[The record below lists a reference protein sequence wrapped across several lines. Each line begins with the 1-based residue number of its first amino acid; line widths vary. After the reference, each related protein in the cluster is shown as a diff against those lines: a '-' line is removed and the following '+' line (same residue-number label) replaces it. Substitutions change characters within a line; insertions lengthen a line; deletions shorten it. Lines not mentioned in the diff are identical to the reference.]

1 MCHPTVSPC
10 YVVSSIVP
18 TSNIYLLCFLSG
30 YDGLSLVRQRFSS
43 AQYFLVEHFSLR
55 GTIGKNRTRNS
66 HAEVCCGKP
75 QNSESRQIC
84 SILCYVRAGLSIAQQ
99 AACVSK
105 ANYRFHWQGIAEWQ
119 SYPKWRWFRSGGAGM
134 LEVMMSWPHPE
145 RNSVFGFFSRRSLRI
160 SIITKILVP
169 GTSAQISSGTP

>member
-1 MCHPTVSPC
+1 VGEGRRVIVCHPTVSPC

-84 SILCYVRAGLSIAQQ
+84 SILCYVRAALSIAQQ

-105 ANYRFHWQGIAEWQ
+105 ANYRFHW
-119 SYPKWRWFRSGGAGM
+119 RWFRSGGAGM
-134 LEVMMSWPHPE
+134 LEVMMWWPHPE
-145 RNSVFGFFSRRSLRI
+145 RNSAFGFFSRRSLRI
-160 SIITKILVP
+160 SIITKICKILVP
-169 GTSAQISSGTP
+169 GPSAQISSGSP